1 MENCRCLSYN
11 VCNGGKLCELNS
23 ENKENNISL
32 YEQSDEC
39 DYYEYEFKKW
49 VSNNSDCLHVHSPV
63 CLSVT
68 EALVRS
74 VHSNSTCYVGLKN
87 DRMQLKYIQSIA
99 LLKRARPFV
108 PRHTLIKMYNAFVLP
123 HFNYCSTIWNDGS
136 CTIINKLSKLQ
147 RRAARV
153 IDTSRICLSAHKTIA

>member
-1 MENCRCLSYN
+1 MVFFPVKLGKAVFILSLIICSLRSFADANNCGETFSTRMDQDVFTKHRLRSRVFESQSIGRPFECHVKCMENCRCLSYN

-39 DYYEYEFKKW
+39 DYYEYEFKKL
-49 VSNNSDCLHVHSPV
+49 VSNNSDCLHVHPPV
-63 CLSVT
+63 CVSVT

-87 DRMQLKYIQSIA
+87 DR
-99 LLKRARPFV
+99 
-108 PRHTLIKMYNAFVLP
+108 N
-123 HFNYCSTIWNDGS
+123 
-136 CTIINKLSKLQ
+136 
-147 RRAARV
+147 
-153 IDTSRICLSAHKTIA
+153 